1 MSQASKEVVQDKGSR
16 PPVRKVTEKL
26 SAPMVYLVGA
36 GPGDPGLITIRG
48 KQLLERAEV
57 VIYDY
62 LASRKLLKYVP
73 RDAEFIYAGKRG
85 GTKHTH
91 TQEEINQMLV
101 NRAMSGKKVVR
112 LKGGDPFIF
121 GRGGEEIEELVKA
134 GIPFEVVPGV
144 TSATAAAT
152 YAGIPITHR
161 HYTSTV
167 AFVTG
172 HEDPSKTDSNI
183 AWDKLATGVGTIVV
197 YMGIKNLQAITEK
210 VIKYGRDPHTPVAV
224 VRWASTSEQRT
235 VVGNLENIAEVV
247 RKNNI
252 KPPSLVVIGEVV
264 NLRDTIN
271 WYEKRPLFSKRII
284 VTRTRDQASELV
296 DLLENFGAECLEYPT
311 IALEPVAS
319 YGILDQA
326 LKEMETYHWL
336 LFTSINA
343 VDYFFKRLFELGMDA
358 RDLKGPK
365 IAAVGRVTS
374 DALLSRGIRAD
385 LLPQEFTGEGLA
397 ETLIQT
403 GVKDLRILIPRAL
416 KAREALPEALSMAGA
431 EVTIAPV
438 YQNVLPMGNG
448 GEQLQ
453 KELRRTLQEKSVAMV
468 TFTSSSTVKN
478 FVKLLDITTPADLQ
492 ELMSGIAVAAIG
504 PITAKTAEKFGLHV
518 DVQPADY
525 TIPDLVDSIVKH
537 FTSQHVVRRSEAR

>member
-1 MSQASKEVVQDKGSR
+1 MSRELKDIKLGESGDEPEGKSR
-16 PPVRKVTEKL
+16 GKNVEPR
-26 SAPMVYLVGA
+26 VYLVGA

-62 LASRKLLKYVP
+62 LASKKLLNHVP
-73 RDAEFIYAGKRG
+73 REAEFIYAGKRG
-85 GTKHTH
+85 GVKHTH
-91 TQEEINQMLV
+91 TQEEINQMLID
-101 NRAMSGKKVVR
+101 RARSGRRVIR

-161 HYTSTV
+161 QYTSTV

-172 HEDPSKTDSNI
+172 HEDPAKQDSNI

-197 YMGIKNLQAITEK
+197 YMGIKNLQTIMEK
-210 VIKYGRDPHTPVAV
+210 LIRYGRDPHTPVAV

-235 VVGNLENIAEVV
+235 VVGEIENIAEIVK
-247 RKNNI
+247 KNDI

-271 WYEKRPLFSKRII
+271 WYEKRPLFSKRIV

-296 DLLENFGAECLEYPT
+296 TLLENYGAECLEYPT
-311 IALEPVAS
+311 ISLEPVAS
-319 YGILDQA
+319 YEILDQA
-326 LKEMETYHWL
+326 LVELETYHWL

-343 VDYFFKRLFELGMDA
+343 VEYFFKRLFALGKDV
-358 RDLKGPK
+358 RYLKGPK
-365 IAAVGRVTS
+365 IAAVGKVTAE
-374 DALLSRGIRAD
+374 ALASRGIRAD
-385 LLPQEFTGEGLA
+385 LLPKEFTGGGLA
-397 ETLIQT
+397 ESLIKT
-403 GVKDLRILIPRAL
+403 DINDKRVLIPRAL
-416 KAREALPEALSMAGA
+416 KAREILPEKLTEAGA
-431 EVTIAPV
+431 EVTVAPV
-438 YQNVLPMGNG
+438 YQNVLPTSTSG
-448 GEQLQ
+448 GQL
-453 KELRRTLQEKSVAMV
+453 KEELLAALREKSIDMV

-478 FVKLLDITTPADLQ
+478 FVTLLGISTPSEIQ
-492 ELMSGIAVAAIG
+492 KLMSGIGVATIG
-504 PITAKTAEKFGLHV
+504 PITAKTAEQYGLHV
-518 DVQPADY
+518 NVQPPEY
-525 TIPDLVDSIVKH
+525 TIPALVDSIVTY
-537 FTSQHVVRRSEAR
+537 FISGAAE

>member
-1 MSQASKEVVQDKGSR
+1 MSRELKDLKLDERRGDPEEKNRG
-16 PPVRKVTEKL
+16 KNTE
-26 SAPMVYLVGA
+26 PRVYLVGA

-62 LASRKLLKYVP
+62 LASKKLLNHVP

-85 GTKHTH
+85 GVKHTH
-91 TQEEINQMLV
+91 TQEEINQMLID
-101 NRAMSGKKVVR
+101 RARSGRRVIR

-161 HYTSTV
+161 QYTSTV

-172 HEDPSKTDSNI
+172 HEDPAKQDSNI

-197 YMGIKNLQAITEK
+197 YMGIKNLQTIMEK
-210 VIKYGRDPHTPVAV
+210 LIKYGRDPHTPVAV

-235 VVGNLENIAEVV
+235 VVGNIENIAEIVK
-247 RKNNI
+247 KNNI

-271 WYEKRPLFSKRII
+271 WYEKRPLFSKRIV

-296 DLLENFGAECLEYPT
+296 TLLENYGAECLEYPT
-311 IALEPVAS
+311 ISLEPVAS
-319 YGILDQA
+319 YEILDQA
-326 LKEMETYHWL
+326 LDELETYHWL

-343 VDYFFKRLFELGMDA
+343 VEYFFKRLFGLGKDV

-365 IAAVGRVTS
+365 IAAVGKVTAE
-374 DALLSRGIRAD
+374 ALASRGIRVD
-385 LLPQEFTGEGLA
+385 LLPEEFTGDGLA
-397 ETLIQT
+397 ESLIKT
-403 GVKDLRILIPRAL
+403 DINDKRVLIPRAL
-416 KAREALPEALSMAGA
+416 KAREILPEKLTEAGA
-431 EVTIAPV
+431 MVTVAPV
-438 YQNVLPMGNG
+438 YQNVLPTSTSG
-448 GEQLQ
+448 GQL
-453 KELRRTLQEKSVAMV
+453 KEELLAALEGKSIDMV

-478 FVKLLDITTPADLQ
+478 FVTLLGISTPSEMQ
-492 ELMSGIAVAAIG
+492 KLMSGIGVATIG
-504 PITAKTAEKFGLHV
+504 PITAKTAGQYGLHV
-518 DVQPADY
+518 NVQPSEY
-525 TIPDLVDSIVKH
+525 TIPDLVDSIVTY
-537 FTSQHVVRRSEAR
+537 FTSESAE

>member
-1 MSQASKEVVQDKGSR
+1 MSQEQQDNNRDKGSST
-16 PPVRKVTEKL
+16 PEIKAKEKRTP
-26 SAPMVYLVGA
+26 PMVYLVGA

-48 KQLLERAEV
+48 KHLLERAEV
-57 VIYDY
+57 LIYDY
-62 LASRKLLKYVP
+62 LASKKLLKYVP

-85 GTKHTH
+85 GVKHTH
-91 TQEEINQMLV
+91 TQDEINQMLV
-101 NRAMSGKKVVR
+101 DRARSGKKVVR

-161 HYTSTV
+161 QYTSTV

-172 HEDPSKTDSNI
+172 HEDPTKPGSNI
-183 AWDKLATGVGTIVV
+183 AWDKIATGVGTIVI

-271 WYEKRPLFSKRII
+271 WYEKRPLFSKRVV
-284 VTRTRDQASELV
+284 VTRTRDQASELINI
-296 DLLENFGAECLEYPT
+296 LENYGAECLEFPT
-311 IALEPVAS
+311 ISLEPVPS
-319 YGILDQA
+319 YEILDQA
-326 LKEMETYHWL
+326 LAEIETYHWL

-343 VDYFFKRLFELGMDA
+343 VDFFFKRLFAVGRDV

-365 IAAVGRVTS
+365 IAAVGRVTAE
-374 DALLSRGIRAD
+374 ALVSRGIKPD
-385 LLPQEFTGEGLA
+385 LLPEEFTGDGLA
-397 ETLIQT
+397 EILIKT
-403 GVKDLRILIPRAL
+403 GVSGLRILIPRAL
-416 KAREALPEALSMAGA
+416 KARESLPGALGSAGA
-431 EVTIAPV
+431 EVTVAPV
-438 YQNVLPMGNG
+438 YQNVLPKSSA
-448 GEQLQ
+448 GEKL
-453 KELRRTLQEKSVAMV
+453 KEDLLRALQEKSVDMV

-478 FVKLLDITTPADLQ
+478 FVTLLDIGSPDEMQ
-492 ELMSGIAVAAIG
+492 KLMAGVAVATIG
-504 PITAKTAEKFGLHV
+504 PITAKTAEQFGLHV
-518 DVQPADY
+518 DVQPEEY

-537 FTSQHVVRRSEAR
+537 FTSQQ

>member
-1 MSQASKEVVQDKGSR
+1 
-16 PPVRKVTEKL
+16 
-26 SAPMVYLVGA
+26 MVYLVGA

-57 VIYDY
+57 LIYDY

-73 RDAEFIYAGKRG
+73 KDAEFIYAGKRG
-85 GTKHTH
+85 GGKHTH
-91 TQEEINQMLV
+91 TQEEINQLLV
-101 NRAMSGKKVVR
+101 DRAMSGKRVVR

-161 HYTSTV
+161 QYTSTV

-172 HEDPSKTDSNI
+172 HEDPTKANSNI

-197 YMGIKNLQAITEK
+197 YMGIKNLQSITEK
-210 VIKYGRDPHTPVAV
+210 IIRYGRDPLTPVAV

-235 VVGNLENIAEVV
+235 VVGNLENIAEIV

-271 WYEKRPLFSKRII
+271 WYEKRPLFSKRVV
-284 VTRTRDQASELV
+284 VTRTRDQASELIE
-296 DLLENFGAECLEYPT
+296 LLENYGAECLEYPT

-319 YGILDQA
+319 YKILDQA
-326 LKEMETYHWL
+326 LAEIETYHWL

-343 VDYFFKRLFELGMDA
+343 VDYFFKRLFELGMDV

-365 IAAVGRVTS
+365 IAAVGRVTAE
-374 DALLSRGIRAD
+374 ALAGRGIRTD

-397 ETLIQT
+397 ESLIET
-403 GVKDLRILIPRAL
+403 GVKDQRILIPRAL
-416 KAREALPEALSMAGA
+416 KARETLPEALAGAGA
-431 EVTIAPV
+431 EVTLAPV
-438 YQNVLPMGNG
+438 YQNVLPVSNA

-453 KELRRTLQEKSVAMV
+453 EELRRALQEKRVDMV
-468 TFTSSSTVKN
+468 TFTSSSTVRN
-478 FVKLLDITTPADLQ
+478 FIKLLDINTPAEMQ
-492 ELMSGIAVAAIG
+492 ELMSGVAVATIG
-504 PITAKTAEKFGLHV
+504 PITAKTAEQFGLHV
-518 DVQPADY
+518 DVQPAEY
-525 TIPDLVDSIVKH
+525 TIPDLVDSIVEY
-537 FTSQHVVRRSEAR
+537 FTPQPPV